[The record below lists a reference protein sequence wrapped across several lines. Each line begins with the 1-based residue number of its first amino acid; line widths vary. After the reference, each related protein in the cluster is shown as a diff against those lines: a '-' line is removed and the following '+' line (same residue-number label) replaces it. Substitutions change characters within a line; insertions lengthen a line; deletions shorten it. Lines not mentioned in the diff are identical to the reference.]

1 MSRSFH
7 FDTFE
12 GAGARLVK
20 TPSGNNSTS
29 SSAQNDVLKDVGE
42 STEKNFI
49 LVWEFEVEP
58 LTDVQRLIFFWVT
71 ICIAII
77 ALLGNLLVIYVNIS
91 R

>member
-1 MSRSFH
+1 MFH
-7 FDTFE
+7 FDTFS
-12 GAGARLVK
+12 GRIP
-20 TPSGNNSTS
+20 TGNNSKARLTDFKEGDG
-29 SSAQNDVLKDVGE
+29 AA
-42 STEKNFI
+42 EKNLI
-49 LVWEFEVEP
+49 LLKEFEVEP